1 MSCQAEVQSLVF
13 QAQSRIFRRFRTEN
27 GCLARTTLARG
38 RAEHSAGEPAE
49 RLRGGSRRAGR
60 GDRFYGRKS
69 RASIRQGEVRRDRGL
84 AGESS
89 RIPSFAGSSRPAARA
104 VRTTLGR
111 DRDEKG
117 PRSGDSIDP
126 PHGASRPRKS
136 LRAARP
142 SAGSR
147 NAALGVARGLSI
159 PTGPVDGRRE
169 MKERDSST
177 LFRLPSPVSHSTY
190 GKNLPAIRKKRPSG
204 SRVSWHR
211 TTSSVEENDTPG
223 AERLMG

>member
-1 MSCQAEVQSLVF
+1 EAADRVTGDEAQEPEDQQDDEDGPKHGVSPPSFRFGPRLCGPASIERMSCQAEVQSLVF

-117 PRSGDSIDP
+117 PRSGDS
-126 PHGASRPRKS
+126 
-136 LRAARP
+136 
-142 SAGSR
+142 
-147 NAALGVARGLSI
+147 
-159 PTGPVDGRRE
+159 
-169 MKERDSST
+169 
-177 LFRLPSPVSHSTY
+177 
-190 GKNLPAIRKKRPSG
+190 
-204 SRVSWHR
+204 
-211 TTSSVEENDTPG
+211 
-223 AERLMG
+223 